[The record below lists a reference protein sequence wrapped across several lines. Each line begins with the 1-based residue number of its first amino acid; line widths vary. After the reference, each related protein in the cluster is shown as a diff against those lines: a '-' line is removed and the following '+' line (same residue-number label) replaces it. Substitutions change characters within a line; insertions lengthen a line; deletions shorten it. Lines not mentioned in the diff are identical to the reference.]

1 MTEHMEPRVWVL
13 DDDVTLSVRDLC
25 RSCTVHA
32 ELIIELVDEGILEPA
47 GASVR
52 EWRFSADTIGR
63 LRTALRL
70 HHELRINFPGV
81 ALALDLLEENRSLR
95 RRIGILE

>member
-1 MTEHMEPRVWVL
+1 MIEHTETRIWIL
-13 DDDVTLSVRDLC
+13 DDDVTLSLRELC
-25 RSCTVHA
+25 QSCTVNA
-32 ELIIELVDEGILEPA
+32 DLIIELVDEGILEPD
-47 GASVR
+47 GSTVSD
-52 EWRFSADTIGR
+52 WRFAADTIGR

-81 ALALDLLEENRSLR
+81 ALALDLLEENRALR